1 MWVCGFVCADDTH
14 AITQLEF
21 QQLHHK
27 LKAERSRSQICH
39 ALQMVLN
46 CPVEL
51 QISLLG
57 RPPTLNTN
65 DSTIARLVVGNY
77 SAHLSTT
84 SVLKDMKLKGMAVEN
99 SSTGQMMFSSHN
111 DHNLHP
117 RQAWSLL
124 NKKLHIPLPGCK
136 RLSIPRAKGPGQQ
149 AVADLGVRRTW

>member
-1 MWVCGFVCADDTH
+1 MPCFLLEGKKSILKKVVLFIQEEILVWVCGFVCADDTH

-117 RQAWSLL
+117 RQA
-124 NKKLHIPLPGCK
+124 
-136 RLSIPRAKGPGQQ
+136 
-149 AVADLGVRRTW
+149 